1 MKKIISLIALS
12 TLGLLVLGQSEK
24 HELYITAGI
33 GTVPFII
40 ESFDHMVF
48 FSDEIVRDQTNPV
61 ITIGYQYR
69 LSKKIR
75 IGPEVVLDRFW
86 INNREN
92 SYRFKSMLVRFD
104 INWLSSKRVN
114 IYSGVST
121 GVTSKNA
128 IETIDGIETKRN
140 GTYLG
145 LHLYLF
151 CFDYKLGKFSMT
163 FNKGLGVSGIVNL
176 GMKYRF

>member
-1 MKKIISLIALS
+1 MTWA
-12 TLGLLVLGQSEK
+12 QSEK
-24 HELYITAGI
+24 HEFYITAGI
-33 GTVPFII
+33 GTAPFII
-40 ESFDHMVF
+40 ESLGHMDL
-48 FSDEIVRDQTNPV
+48 FSDEVSRDQTNPV
-61 ITIGYQYR
+61 ITVGYQYKV
-69 LSKKIR
+69 SKKIR
-75 IGPEVVLDRFW
+75 IGPEVIIDRFW

-92 SYRFKSMLVRFD
+92 SYHFISVLVRCD
-104 INWLSSKRVN
+104 INWLSTKRVT

-128 IETIDGIETKRN
+128 IETADGVETKRDDN
-140 GTYLG
+140 YLG

-151 CFDYKLGKFSMT
+151 CFDYKFGKFSMT